1 MQNTK
6 FMTKNEKIGTVAIF
20 LPFIIIAILT
30 GKPFIAFAPLI
41 PIALIFIVA
50 IIAILI
56 AD

>member
-1 MQNTK
+1 
-6 FMTKNEKIGTVAIF
+6 MTKNEKIGLIAIF

-30 GKPFIAFAPLI
+30 GKPFIAFAPLV
-41 PIALIFIVA
+41 PIALVFIVA